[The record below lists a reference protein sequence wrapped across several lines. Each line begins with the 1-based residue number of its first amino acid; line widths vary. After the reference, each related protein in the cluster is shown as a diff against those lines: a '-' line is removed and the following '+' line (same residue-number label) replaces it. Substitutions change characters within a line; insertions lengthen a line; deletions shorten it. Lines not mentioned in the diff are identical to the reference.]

1 MEALSINQVYRMIN
15 GLFCIIGLIV
25 LIAFEGLI
33 FKGFGWGAGIGGV
46 LLLLNSWRF
55 DKMSREES
63 QLLNKEI
70 KIQQLAFVIIILALG
85 FVAVYS
91 RNTDFSLGLLI
102 ALSLLSGIYM
112 ILLLFA
118 TWHQS

>member
-33 FKGFGWGAGIGGV
+33 FKGFGWGVGIGGV

-55 DKMSREES
+55 DKMSKEES
-63 QLLNKEI
+63 QLLSKEI
-70 KIQQLAFVIIILALG
+70 KIHQLAFIIIILALG
-85 FVAVYS
+85 LVAVYS

-102 ALSLLSGIYM
+102 ALSLLSGVYM

-118 TWHQS
+118 TWNQS

>member
-15 GLFCIIGLIV
+15 GLFCLIGLIV

-70 KIQQLAFVIIILALG
+70 KIHQLAFVIIILALG
-85 FVAVYS
+85 LVAVYS

-102 ALSLLSGIYM
+102 ALSLLSGVYM

-118 TWHQS
+118 TWSQS

>member
-1 MEALSINQVYRMIN
+1 MIN
-15 GLFCIIGLIV
+15 GLFCLIGLIV